1 MAGWRITR
9 SGGMCIGED
18 SMSGGF
24 GDVVVML
31 PGLIGSVLCKDGK
44 PLWGTSPGALWG
56 TVAGSNLEQLTLT
69 GADNGEDDL
78 GDGIV
83 ATAPVPN
90 AEIIPG
96 LWKQGGYSRLATDL
110 VTRLGLTPGEN
121 FFEFPYDWRR
131 DNRVSARRLAMVAPS
146 WLANWKERSGNGDAR
161 IVLVAHSMGG
171 LVGRYFMECLEGW
184 KIVRTMVSFG
194 TPYRGSGN
202 AVDFLCNGFVW
213 KVGPVPAFDG
223 TAALRSFD
231 SIYQLLPIYPFV
243 EQGGTALARLTEVSH
258 RHLDGARVLR
268 ARAFH
273 DEMAAA
279 RASNASD
286 PAYAAAA
293 SRIRPVV
300 GVNQPTWQ
308 SAVLKDGIM
317 TPLRT
322 HEGKELGGDGTV
334 SRVSAIPIEGEET
347 SATYFATTHSALQS
361 VPAALEHLKG
371 VMTGAAIDLR
381 RFRSDQGVGAPIR
394 LAIRDAYPADEPF
407 VLEAV
412 PSTYRQTLNG
422 TVERLDEPA
431 EARRLVL
438 RPSDGLHRAEASLTP
453 GLYRASVQGQGLAP
467 VDDIFLVLDPG
478 RRA

>member
-1 MAGWRITR
+1 MAGRRITR
-9 SGGMCIGED
+9 SGGMSSGKD
-18 SMSGGF
+18 TVVGGF
-24 GDVVVML
+24 GDIIVML
-31 PGLIGSVLCKDGK
+31 PGVIGSVLSKDGE

-56 TVAGSNLEQLTLT
+56 LVAGKNLERLTLA
-69 GADNGEDDL
+69 GADNGEDEL

-90 AEIIPG
+90 VEIIPG

-110 VTRLGLTPGEN
+110 VTRLELTRGEN

-131 DNRVSARRLAMVAPS
+131 DNRVSARKLARVAPG
-146 WLANWKERSGNGDAR
+146 WLANWKERSGNGNAK

-213 KVGPVPAFDG
+213 KVGAVPAFDG
-223 TAALRSFD
+223 TDALRSFD

-243 EQGGTALARLTEVSH
+243 EQGGTALVRLTEVSH
-258 RHLDGARVLR
+258 RHLDGARVLG

-279 RASNASD
+279 RASNARD
-286 PAYAAAA
+286 PAYAAAG
-293 SRIRPVV
+293 SGIRPVV

-308 SAVLKDGIM
+308 SAVLKDGLM
-317 TPLRT
+317 TTLRT

-334 SRVSAIPIEGEET
+334 SRVSAIPIEDGET

-394 LAIRDAYPADEPF
+394 LAIRDAYPVDEPF

-431 EARRLVL
+431 ETRDFVL
-438 RPSDGLHRAEASLTP
+438 RPRGDVHRAEASLPP
-453 GLYRASVQGQGLAP
+453 GLYRASVHGQGLAP
-467 VDDIFLVLDPG
+467 VSDVFLVLDPSG
-478 RRA
+478 QA